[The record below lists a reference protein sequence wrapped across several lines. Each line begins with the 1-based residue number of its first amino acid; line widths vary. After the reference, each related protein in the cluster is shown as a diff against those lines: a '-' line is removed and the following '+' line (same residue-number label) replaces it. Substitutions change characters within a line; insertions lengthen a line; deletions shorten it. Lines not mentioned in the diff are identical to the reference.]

1 MSQNDTATKGDLNQL
16 EKRLE
21 KKIVEIVNKVVYEA
35 IDKLA
40 VAVAKGF
47 EETATKEEL
56 KAVENRLGKRLEK
69 VEEGQEEIKAQMI
82 FRKDDV
88 NNLKADTPSLSQFNN
103 HEKRINKLEHSVFAS

>member
-1 MSQNDTATKGDLNQL
+1 MNQNNLATKD
-16 EKRLE
+16 EFKRGIKELKE
-21 KKIVEIVNKVVYEA
+21 EMVDMF
-35 IDKLA
+35 DKLG

-56 KAVENRLGKRLEK
+56 KAVENRLTNVENRLEN
-69 VEEGQEEIKAQMI
+69 VEEEVKDVKSQIV

-103 HEKRINKLEHSVFAS
+103 HEKRINKLENSVFAS